1 MRMDIDENGNAI
13 DILKDR
19 NEEIKEKLA
28 PALNK
33 LLDEKKLD
41 KKGIIRFGY
50 RMTTQIDN
58 ALRSYGLMT
67 AEEVA
72 NIDYDTIESN
82 WNNFRDLIAYYNLYF
97 EVVANKQLFC
107 AFMRINN
114 RIYTQLE
121 KSPDEDIRA
130 LMASINDSFIGLG
143 FAASESGNAPTTA
156 TKIRLGAK
164 GVGHDVVSASDE
176 MVANAIVRKTPL
188 ELEKELQA
196 IMGSEPKKLN

>member
-1 MRMDIDENGNAI
+1 MRMDIDENGNVI

-41 KKGIIRFGY
+41 KKGVIKFGY
-50 RMTTQIDN
+50 RFMVQLDSQ
-58 ALRSYGLMT
+58 LRSYGLMN
-67 AEEVA
+67 AEEVVK
-72 NIDYDTIESN
+72 IDYDTIENN
-82 WNNFRDLIAYYNLYF
+82 WNNFRDLIAWCNLYF
-97 EVVANKQLFC
+97 EVIANKQLFC

-130 LMASINDSFIGLG
+130 LMASINDSFISLG
-143 FAASESGNAPTTA
+143 FAASESGNAPTIA
-156 TKIRLGAK
+156 TKTRLGAK
-164 GVGHDVVSASDE
+164 GVGHNVVSASDE
-176 MVANAIVRKTPL
+176 MVANAIIKKTPL

-196 IMGSEPKKLN
+196 IMGQEIKKIN